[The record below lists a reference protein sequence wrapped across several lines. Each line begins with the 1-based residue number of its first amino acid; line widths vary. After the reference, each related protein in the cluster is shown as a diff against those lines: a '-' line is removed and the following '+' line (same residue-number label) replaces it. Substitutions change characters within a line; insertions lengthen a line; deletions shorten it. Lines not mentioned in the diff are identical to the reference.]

1 MQELEHAIR
10 ERAYQLWIES
20 GCQDGHATAHW
31 LAAQRE
37 VLSSSLGAIAR
48 VTVTDQQPK
57 KVPKARVYRRKQRA
71 A

>member
-31 LAAQRE
+31 FAAQRE
-37 VLSSSLGAIAR
+37 VLSSSLGAVAR

-57 KVPKARVYRRKQRA
+57 KVAKARTSRRKQRA

>member
-1 MQELEHAIR
+1 MLDIEQATR

-20 GCQDGHATAHW
+20 GCQDGHADTHW

-37 VLSSSLGAIAR
+37 VLGTFLGSLGR
-48 VTVTDQQPK
+48 VTISEQHPETSAKPK
-57 KVPKARVYRRKQRA
+57 KVARKKRA